1 MNKSYLTDCT
11 AKFFKDELKFQFFS
25 TRSKKREVAFY
36 KLYETDYFL
45 LYVQNGNFKVV
56 SDGKSVEL
64 NNGDVF
70 YVGLMKNLI

>member
-45 LYVQNGNFKVV
+45 LYVQNGRF
-56 SDGKSVEL
+56 
-64 NNGDVF
+64 
-70 YVGLMKNLI
+70 